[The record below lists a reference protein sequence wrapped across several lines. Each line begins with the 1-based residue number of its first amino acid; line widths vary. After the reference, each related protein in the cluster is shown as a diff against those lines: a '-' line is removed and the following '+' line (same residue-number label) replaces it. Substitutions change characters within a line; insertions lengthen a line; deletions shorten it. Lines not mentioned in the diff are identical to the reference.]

1 MTTSIREQ
9 IDGFPGALLPL
20 QLALGYRTTSDMSRR
35 GRLRSRSRRRA
46 KMSLTIMTAIM
57 SSRTVVMVLR
67 TRKSA
72 APDILGWLFDMMLA
86 VRRRVTRAARPSCRA
101 KP

>member
-1 MTTSIREQ
+1 MDFRV
-9 IDGFPGALLPL
+9 ALLPF
-20 QLALGYRTTSDMSRR
+20 GYRTTSDMSRR
-35 GRLRSRSRRRA
+35 ERPRSRSRRRA

-67 TRKSA
+67 TRKLA
-72 APDILGWLFDMMLA
+72 APDVPGWLVDMVLA
-86 VRRRVTRAARPSCRA
+86 VRRRVARAARPSCRA